1 MLDLSI
7 LDIGKKFLTLGK
19 KMKVNNLAN
28 PFSFNSTLNFGLVF
42 KPVFFSHLN
51 IIINQ
56 SKSSRYRNTLL
67 RSILF
72 SVAKAVKLLKGT
84 K

>member
-1 MLDLSI
+1 
-7 LDIGKKFLTLGK
+7 
-19 KMKVNNLAN
+19 MKVDNFAN
-28 PFSFNSTLNFGLVF
+28 PFSFYRTLNFGLVF

-51 IIINQ
+51 FIINQ

-84 K
+84 Q